1 MRALETPLQL
11 RLSKPLAK
19 RLQKLS
25 LETVGDLL
33 YYAPRRYYKWGA
45 LTPIASLTE
54 GESVTIQ
61 ARVAN
66 LRLLK
71 NAHRPGVR
79 LVISV
84 HDGQDSLDITFFA
97 KNPYMLNHHQ
107 QQLQVGKVFFFAG
120 TIGVYRGK
128 FQLVHPEWEEVDADT
143 EKVRQA
149 GRPIPVYPTTQ
160 GLASWKIAAAI
171 STVLGEVTPAD
182 LPDLV
187 PPMIREAHGLCSRFE
202 AITRLH
208 QPQDDVDWQQA
219 RRTLAW
225 EEAYLLETALLTRKY
240 QVRGRGV
247 ALAAHALADTPAA
260 DLPGQLLAHLPFTL
274 TSGQQEA
281 WQEISRDLARDT
293 PMQRLLQAD
302 VGAGKTVVAL
312 LGLLQA
318 VEAGYQGVLLVP
330 TEVLAAQHFC
340 TFEKLLR
347 EVRQDLAD
355 PASLV
360 PLHLLTSNQ
369 SKAVREATLRSLAAG
384 ELGITV
390 GTHALIQDGV
400 EIPKLGLLVVDEQH
414 RFGVEQREKLREN
427 RKLVP
432 HLLVMTATPIPRT
445 IAMTAFG
452 DLDTTRMQGMPEGR
466 KLVETILVDNQKTKW
481 IERIWERAREEIAA
495 GGRVYVVCPKIEPTD
510 METAA
515 RPQNRTGQQVHLA
528 NPLDAPALEYA
539 LELVKSQPALSGI
552 AVGFAHGQQK
562 PEENRRALDDFAS
575 GKAPILVATTV
586 VEVGVDVPEATMM
599 VVLGAQQF
607 GLAQL
612 HQLRGRVGRS
622 DRASVV
628 MLVHKH
634 DLNAESAARLK
645 ALAET
650 SDGFELAETDLVLRK
665 EGDVVGSS
673 QSGYRSGLKFLSVLK
688 DAGIIAAARQ
698 EVEAQLQ
705 HFFANASANEAS
717 ASNPRENTED
727 ASAVAGIT
735 GINSAGDL
743 PGIGDLPARWKENL
757 VWLERL

>member
-1 MRALETPLQL
+1 MGALETPLQL

-33 YYAPRRYYKWGA
+33 HYAPRRYYKWGA
-45 LTPIASLTE
+45 LTSIASLTE

-71 NAHRPGVR
+71 NARRPGVR
-79 LVISV
+79 LVVSV
-84 HDGQDSLDITFFA
+84 NDGQDPLDITFFA

-128 FQLVHPEWEEVDADT
+128 FQLVQPEWEEVDADT

-149 GRPIPVYPTTQ
+149 GRPIPVYSATQ
-160 GLASWKIAAAI
+160 GLASWKIAAAV

-187 PPMIREAHGLCSRFE
+187 PPATREAHGLCSRFE

-240 QVRGRGV
+240 QVQGRGV
-247 ALAAHALADTPAA
+247 ALDAPASADTPAA

-330 TEVLAAQHFC
+330 TEVLAAQHFR

-347 EVRQDLAD
+347 EVRQDPAD

-360 PLHLLTSNQ
+360 PLHLLTSSQN
-369 SKAVREATLRSLAAG
+369 KTAREATLRSLAAG
-384 ELGITV
+384 EPGIAV
-390 GTHALIQDGV
+390 GTHALIQAGV

-427 RKLVP
+427 RDLVP

-466 KLVETILVDNQKTKW
+466 KPVETILVDNHKTKW
-481 IERIWERAREEIAA
+481 MERIWERAREEISA
-495 GGRVYVVCPKIEPTD
+495 GGRVYVVCPKIEPID
-510 METAA
+510 METAG
-515 RPQNRTGQQVHLA
+515 RPQNRASQQLQLA
-528 NPLDAPALEYA
+528 NPLDAPALEDA
-539 LELVKSQPALSGI
+539 LKLVRTQPALDGI

-562 PEENRRALDDFAS
+562 PEENRKALDDFAS

-622 DRASVV
+622 DQAAVV

-634 DLNAESAARLK
+634 ELSAESAARLK

-650 SDGFELAETDLVLRK
+650 SDGFELAEIDLMLRK

-698 EVEAQLQ
+698 EVEVRLRR
-705 HFFANASANEAS
+705 FFANNSANGVPAGNS
-717 ASNPRENTED
+717 HENTGVE
-727 ASAVAGIT
+727 SVVAGIN
-735 GINSAGDL
+735 GIE
-743 PGIGDLPARWKENL
+743 DLPAHWKENL